1 MCGTYV
7 TSAVSAAFSFVALW
21 LLIGGMVRVWG
32 VGSRGAA
39 PVPWGAVLWHAA
51 NLFPFPQPLSFLQA
65 GSYYNLSSGG
75 QTVGFGPSGITC
87 AGSGCAKASYSI
99 KDYFAT
105 YCGGAF
111 TLNATA
117 STACDATLNGIISLA
132 NAGIALLAIALIL
145 LVPHTV
151 FMVLNAQKHAP
162 GSTTADTPSCPTS
175 CGASVPLVVFAFI
188 LSLVGLI
195 LCATSS
201 AAMWA
206 TLYVILGAFSG
217 SIVQVI
223 PTNGPGLACAVI
235 AMLLAFVSMI
245 LDSAARCAC
254 CAKRA
259 TPAALGGGTT
269 IIIQNAAAP
278 QPAFAAQQSYAMP
291 GAPSAYSV
299 SPAQKLAPG
308 WTQAGPDA
316 QGRVWYVGPN
326 GESSWTAPNV

>member
-1 MCGTYV
+1 MTPNY
-7 TSAVSAAFSFVALW
+7 
-21 LLIGGMVRVWG
+21 
-32 VGSRGAA
+32 
-39 PVPWGAVLWHAA
+39 H
-51 NLFPFPQPLSFLQA
+51 
-65 GSYYNLSSGG
+65 
-75 QTVGFGPSGITC
+75 
-87 AGSGCAKASYSI
+87 
-99 KDYFAT
+99 
-105 YCGGAF
+105 
-111 TLNATA
+111 
-117 STACDATLNGIISLA
+117 
-132 NAGIALLAIALIL
+132 
-145 LVPHTV
+145 PHYPKV

-162 GSTTADTPSCPTS
+162 GSTTVDTPSCPTS
-175 CGASVPLVVFAFI
+175 CGASVPLVVFAFV

-195 LCATSS
+195 LCSTASVVFWT
-201 AAMWA
+201 
-206 TLYVILGAFSG
+206 
-217 SIVQVI
+217 VQFAGGTFGI
-223 PTNGPGLACAVI
+223 PTNGSGLACAVI

-278 QPAFAAQQSYAMP
+278 QPAYAAQQSYAMP

-326 GESSWTAPNV
+326 GESSWTAPSV

>member
-1 MCGTYV
+1 M
-7 TSAVSAAFSFVALW
+7 
-21 LLIGGMVRVWG
+21 
-32 VGSRGAA
+32 
-39 PVPWGAVLWHAA
+39 
-51 NLFPFPQPLSFLQA
+51 QA
-65 GSYYNLSSGG
+65 GSYYNLTSGG
-75 QTVGFGPSGITC
+75 TTTGFGPSGITC
-87 AGSGCAKASYSI
+87 TGTGCAKASYSI

-105 YCGGAF
+105 YCGGSLP
-111 TLNATA
+111 LNATA

-145 LVPHTV
+145 LIPHTV

-195 LCATSS
+195 LCVSAS

-206 TLYVILGAFSG
+206 TVYVIAGAISG
-217 SIVQVI
+217 ISIVQVI

-259 TPAALGGGTT
+259 TPAMLGGGTT

-278 QPAFAAQQSYAMP
+278 QQQSYAMP

-308 WTQAGPDA
+308 WTQAGPDG